1 MRVLIVVGV
10 SLMLQGCFVGGTIN
24 TVLDT
29 TGDVID
35 IIVPF

>member
-1 MRVLIVVGV
+1 MKIVTVILLT
-10 SLMLQGCFVGGTIN
+10 LMLQGCFVGGAIN
-24 TVLDT
+24 TGLDV